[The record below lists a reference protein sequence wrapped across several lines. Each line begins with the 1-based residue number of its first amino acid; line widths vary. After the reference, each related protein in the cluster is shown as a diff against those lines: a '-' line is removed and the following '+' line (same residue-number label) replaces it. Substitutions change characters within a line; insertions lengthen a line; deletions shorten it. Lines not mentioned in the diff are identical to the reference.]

1 VKDFNRLLFRVREL
15 ELDGC
20 ADTRDAAIGNEV
32 LEVAANW
39 WVFSEIG
46 KAHAEVIV
54 HDLLQVHLRDQC
66 FLLSMDEPRRV
77 VEDGFKASQRP

>member
-1 VKDFNRLLFRVREL
+1 
-15 ELDGC
+15 
-20 ADTRDAAIGNEV
+20 
-32 LEVAANW
+32 
-39 WVFSEIG
+39 
-46 KAHAEVIV
+46 V